1 MAALGEMWQGAG
13 KGYQDVLMVT
23 LGTGVGGGCVLN
35 RQIVSGIHGA
45 GGEIGHMPVRDDEK
59 TPCNCGNHG
68 CLEQYV
74 SATGI
79 VTQAKKMLE
88 NDKRPSSL
96 RDYDCLE
103 AKHIYDEAK
112 KGMSSL
118 TN

>member
-1 MAALGEMWQGAG
+1 MFQL
-13 KGYQDVLMVT
+13 
-23 LGTGVGGGCVLN
+23 
-35 RQIVSGIHGA
+35 
-45 GGEIGHMPVRDDEK
+45 
-59 TPCNCGNHG
+59 
-68 CLEQYV
+68 
-74 SATGI
+74 TGI